1 MSARL
6 KKQAREKLNR
16 ILEKYRYDKSLL
28 ISILQDVQAEF
39 RYLPEEILDEISR
52 SLNVPLSQ
60 VYSVATF
67 FRAFS
72 MKPRGQHLIN
82 ACLGTACHVR
92 GALKVLEK
100 IERDLGIAPGETTKD
115 LKFTLETVNCVGA
128 CAMGPMVIVDGKYEG
143 QMTMGKVSP
152 ILKKYA

>member
-1 MSARL
+1 MSAKL
-6 KKQAREKLNR
+6 KKQAREKLNKV
-16 ILEKYRYDKSLL
+16 LEKYQYDKSLL
-28 ISILQDVQAEF
+28 VSVLQDVQAEF
-39 RYLPEEILDEISR
+39 RYLPEEILDEVSHR
-52 SLNVPLSQ
+52 LNVPLSQ

-67 FRAFS
+67 FRAFTLT
-72 MKPRGQHLIN
+72 PRGQHLIN

-100 IERDLGIAPGETTKD
+100 IERELGIARGETTKD

-143 QMTMGKVSP
+143 QMTMGKVP
-152 ILKKYA
+152 DMLKKYA